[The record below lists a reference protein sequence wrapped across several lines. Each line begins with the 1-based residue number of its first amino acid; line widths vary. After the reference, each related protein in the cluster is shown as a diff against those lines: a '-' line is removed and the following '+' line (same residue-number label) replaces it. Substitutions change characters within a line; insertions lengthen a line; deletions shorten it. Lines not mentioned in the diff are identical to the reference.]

1 MFSDPGS
8 NIGKATEDVSV
19 SGDEFALLA
28 SMSAS
33 CTKAVDLQLEN
44 KLVGIER
51 LNAAKAVSGEGF
63 AGVCMNYSRRPFSI
77 NCIAIGFVVIRR

>member
-8 NIGKATEDVSV
+8 KIGKATEDVSV

-51 LNAAKAVSGEGF
+51 LNAAGKLYPSHPAVMFCE
-63 AGVCMNYSRRPFSI
+63 R
-77 NCIAIGFVVIRR
+77 VVRLN